1 MRAALARTAAVLM
14 AIGIAAAACGD
25 DPADP
30 APTAPPPPSATAAPP
45 APTPSP
51 SASDVDARVEFCAD
65 LNGFATAA
73 GPAFDLG
80 ILALIDGESANER
93 KDLSGLVDS
102 MVLHGALLQARMPAE
117 LADDLR
123 AVVDAAGEAK
133 TKLAAGVPA
142 DEAVDP
148 LQTQKVKAARGAVVA
163 YRGSC

>member
-1 MRAALARTAAVLM
+1 MRAALARTTAVLM

-30 APTAPPPPSATAAPP
+30 APTALPPASATASPP
-45 APTPSP
+45 APSP
-51 SASDVDARVEFCAD
+51 SASDVDAQVEFCAD

-102 MVLHGALLQARMPAE
+102 MVLHGALLQAQTPAE

-142 DEAVDP
+142 DEAVEP
-148 LQTQKVKAARGAVVA
+148 LQTQKVKAAREAVVA

>member
-1 MRAALARTAAVLM
+1 MRAALARTTAVLM

-30 APTAPPPPSATAAPP
+30 APTAPPPASATASPP
-45 APTPSP
+45 APSP
-51 SASDVDARVEFCAD
+51 SASDVDAQVEFCAD

-102 MVLHGALLQARMPAE
+102 MVLHGALLQAQTPAE

-142 DEAVDP
+142 DEAVEP
-148 LQTQKVKAARGAVVA
+148 LQTQKVKAAREAVVA

>member
-1 MRAALARTAAVLM
+1 MRAALVRTTAVLM

-30 APTAPPPPSATAAPP
+30 APTSPPPASATGSPP
-45 APTPSP
+45 APSP
-51 SASDVDARVEFCAD
+51 SASDAEAQVEFCAD

-102 MVLHGALLQARMPAE
+102 MVLHGTLLQARMPAE

-123 AVVDAAGEAK
+123 TVVAAAGEAK
-133 TKLAAGVPA
+133 AKLAAKVSAG
-142 DEAVDP
+142 EAVEP
-148 LQTQKVKAARGAVVA
+148 LQTEKVKAAREAVVA

>member
-1 MRAALARTAAVLM
+1 MRAALARTTAVLM

-30 APTAPPPPSATAAPP
+30 APTTPPPASATASPP
-45 APTPSP
+45 APSP
-51 SASDVDARVEFCAD
+51 SASDVEAQIEFCAD

-80 ILALIDGESANER
+80 TLALIDGESPNER

-102 MVLHGALLQARMPAE
+102 MVLHGTLLQARMPAE

-123 AVVDAAGEAK
+123 AVVAAAGEAK
-133 TKLAAGVPA
+133 TKLAAGAPA

-148 LQTQKVKAARGAVVA
+148 LGTQKVKAARKAVVA